1 MDIPDWMEV
10 VEVSELGEY
19 EGWENS
25 PRPSGTPLTEGG
37 ITSIANDTNSERHID
52 PAILKKVIRDEEGNV
67 YRVIKME
74 YDFLLKHGLP
84 LPRKHWLERL
94 KGHFRVK

>member
-1 MDIPDWMEV
+1 LTKEV
-10 VEVSELGEY
+10 PNESEAEDLV
-19 EGWENS
+19 W
-25 PRPSGTPLTEGG
+25 
-37 ITSIANDTNSERHID
+37 AID

-74 YDFLLKHGLP
+74 YDFLVKHGLP

-94 KGHFRVK
+94 KGHFRVT